1 MNRRFILT
9 LIFIIFLTAC
19 GQTSDLTEPL
29 SIANNTN
36 DERSASLMEKNVDT
50 GSNET
55 SSLSDL
61 KVHYI
66 DVGQADATLFQYS
79 DQDKSYT
86 ILFDTG
92 DWKGDEV
99 VNYLKAQDVST
110 IDLVVVS
117 HPDADH
123 IGQLDDVVQ
132 DFDVGEVWM
141 SGNESSSQTFM
152 RGVEA
157 VINSEAD
164 YHEPRA
170 GEEYEIG
177 PLEITVL
184 YPETITGKSNEES
197 ISLLF
202 TYGSTKFLFTG
213 DAGKSDERNIL
224 SSGIDIGADILHLGH
239 HGSNTSSD
247 HAFIHAVDPVVAIYS
262 AGVNNLYGHPSQ
274 DVVSHI
280 KDAGVELYGTDKDG
294 TIVVTSDGEN
304 FHIETNKEETTTDSN
319 TSNSS
324 EQDPGANAETAA
336 DNSCINLNTATISEV
351 QAIIH
356 IGPERAAEL
365 IDLRPFNALD
375 DLSRIQGIGPARMA
389 DIKEQDLACMD

>member
-1 MNRRFILT
+1 MIC
-9 LIFIIFLTAC
+9 IIFLTAC
-19 GQTSDLTEPL
+19 GQTSTESSQL
-29 SIANNTN
+29 ETASLEQTTN
-36 DERSASLMEKNVDT
+36 DERTTTSE
-50 GSNET
+50 NEDEDISHT

-86 ILFDTG
+86 ILFDAG

-99 VNYLKAQDVST
+99 IDHLQAQEVSA
-110 IDLVVVS
+110 IDLVVIS

-123 IGQLDDVVQ
+123 IGQLADLVQ
-132 DFDVGEVWM
+132 RFEVGEVWM
-141 SGNESSSQTFM
+141 SGNESSSQTFR

-157 VINSEAD
+157 VINSDAD
-164 YHEPRA
+164 YHEPRT
-170 GEEYEIG
+170 GEEYDIG
-177 PLEITVL
+177 PLKIKVL
-184 YPETITGKSNEES
+184 YPDTITGKSNEES
-197 ISLLF
+197 ISLLL

-224 SSGIDIGADILHLGH
+224 NSGVDIGADILHLGH

-247 HAFIHAVDPVVAIYS
+247 PAFIHAVDPEVAIYS
-262 AGVNNLYGHPSQ
+262 AGINNSYGHPSQ
-274 DVVSHI
+274 EVVSHI
-280 KDAGVELYGTDKDG
+280 EDAGIKLYGTDKDG
-294 TIVVTSDGEN
+294 TIVVTSDGDN
-304 FHIETNKEETTTDSN
+304 FHIETNKKDTATADSN

-324 EQDPGANAETAA
+324 EHDTGANAETEETTG
-336 DNSCINLNTATISEV
+336 DNSCINMNTATVSEV

-365 IDLRPFNALD
+365 IDLRPFSRLD
-375 DLSRIQGIGPARMA
+375 DLTRIPGIGPARIA
-389 DIKEQDLACMD
+389 DIKDQGIACMH